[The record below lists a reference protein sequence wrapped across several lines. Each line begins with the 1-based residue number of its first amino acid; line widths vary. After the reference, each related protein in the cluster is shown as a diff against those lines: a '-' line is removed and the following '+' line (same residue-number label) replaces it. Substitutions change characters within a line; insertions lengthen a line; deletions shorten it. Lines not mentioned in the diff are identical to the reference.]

1 MVVTK
6 VIRLSGTAP
15 TENALAYFPY
25 LNSLVWWCDKINVT
39 LLYQKM

>member
-15 TENALAYFPY
+15 TENALEYFPY